1 MLEAMPRRYWL
12 MKCEPAA
19 YTIDDLAR
27 DGRTSWEGVRNYQ
40 ARNFMRDEMQVGD
53 GVLFYASNADPSGV
67 TGLAEIVRAGYPDH
81 FAWTRGHKYS
91 RRGVERGDARLVHG
105 GRRVRRALPRDVP
118 LDVLKSTKGLESMMV
133 TQKGSRL
140 SVQPATKQEY
150 DIVARLGRTL
160 AERIVTSPRPT
171 RPPRSSRRRSA
182 TTSCATSARRPPER
196 APRPV
201 PDVAVLESLINAAF
215 WTSLRREEGFV
226 PKMSLAY
233 VPPADNGYAMRF
245 EQPMLLTPHDAGQGG
260 AGRRARRH
268 PPGRVGATD
277 GDLYA
282 WGTTRSI
289 PPLGL
294 VIEIVEPALLV
305 VKHHRGEKT
314 GKYVNVAV
322 LEGDQVKLVDETAS
336 SLPDCPA
343 LVGSLLGFDSPSSW
357 LGSMNVLVQLAV
369 SMRAHGRGGLL
380 LVVPSTS
387 ETWRDSMVAPM
398 AYAISPPYRGLGELL
413 RDGGP
418 DRQTDRFQQA
428 LREVV
433 DVIAG
438 LTAVDG
444 AAVMTDTYELLA
456 FGAKIARRRGSPQ
469 VEQVTVTEPVVGGEA
484 RTVTP
489 AQLGGT
495 RHLSAAQFVHDQRD
509 AIALVAS
516 QDRRFTVFAWSPC
529 ADQVHGHQVE
539 TLLL

>member
-1 MLEAMPRRYWL
+1 MITTPY
-12 MKCEPAA
+12 PAA
-19 YTIDDLAR
+19 AVVAPSVR
-27 DGRTSWEGVRNYQ
+27 DYFLRHTAAAHCE
-40 ARNFMRDEMQVGD
+40 
-53 GVLFYASNADPSGV
+53 
-67 TGLAEIVRAGYPDH
+67 AG
-81 FAWTRGHKYS
+81 A
-91 RRGVERGDARLVHG
+91 
-105 GRRVRRALPRDVP
+105 
-118 LDVLKSTKGLESMMV
+118 
-133 TQKGSRL
+133 
-140 SVQPATKQEY
+140 
-150 DIVARLGRTL
+150 
-160 AERIVTSPRPT
+160 
-171 RPPRSSRRRSA
+171 
-182 TTSCATSARRPPER
+182 
-196 APRPV
+196 PV
-201 PDVAVLESLINAAF
+201 PDAAVLESLINAAF

-233 VPPADNGYAMRF
+233 VPPNDDGHSMRF
-245 EQPMLLTPHDAGQGG
+245 EQPMPLTPHTMAKVAPVVERTGIHLGVWT
-260 AGRRARRH
+260 R
-268 PPGRVGATD
+268 D
-277 GDLYA
+277 GEPYA

-289 PPLGL
+289 PTLGL
-294 VIEIVEPALLV
+294 VLEIVEPALLV

-322 LEGDQVKLVDETAS
+322 LEGDLVKLVDETAS

-343 LVGSLLGFDSPSSW
+343 LVGSLLGFDSPRSW
-357 LGSMNVLVQLAV
+357 VGSLNVLVQLAV

-380 LVVPSTS
+380 LVVPSAS
-387 ETWRDSMVAPM
+387 DTWRDSMVAPM
-398 AYAISPPYRGLGELL
+398 AYAISPPYRGLSDLIREGVSG
-413 RDGGP
+413 RTD
-418 DRQTDRFQQA
+418 DRFQQA

-444 AAVMTDTYELLA
+444 AAVMTDSYELLA

-529 ADQVHGHQVE
+529 SDQVHGHQVE